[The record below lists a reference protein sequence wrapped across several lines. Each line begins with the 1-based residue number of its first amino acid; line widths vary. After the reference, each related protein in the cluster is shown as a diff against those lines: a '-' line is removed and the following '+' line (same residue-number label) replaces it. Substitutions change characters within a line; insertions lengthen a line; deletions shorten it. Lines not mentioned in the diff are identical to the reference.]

1 MVLVLTSI
9 TTVLYMYQYYVYQF
23 LSLYSSVLYIRMRVG
38 YMSITILVQC
48 RTLERVQNASESDSN
63 EQ

>member
-1 MVLVLTSI
+1 MVLVFTST

-23 LSLYSSVLYIRMRVG
+23 LSLYSRVYIRMRVG

-48 RTLERVQNASESDSN
+48 STLERVQNAPESDSN